1 NPYILSI
8 TLLVAF
14 LHTRYHVSFRA
25 CALILLVLRLL
36 FAAIPGNI
44 LGADSFPR
52 QLSTV
57 FLDLGLRDRFKVHP
71 ICSMCHRIFDAAN
84 DSTSLCPD
92 CGNEIY
98 RPLTQSLFRRLFGN
112 NTEED
117 DESIQSIRQPL
128 VVAPIQLLSNG
139 LQHLFSRPG
148 VVAAVNSWKT
158 RERNTDELRCIQDGA
173 VWNTIKGHDDTLF
186 FFGGDSDKELRIGVS
201 FNFDWFGRKTSNYG
215 PSHSSGAMSF

>member
-1 NPYILSI
+1 YILSI

-14 LHTRYHVSFRA
+14 LHTRSHVSFRA
-25 CALILLVLRLL
+25 CALVLLALRLL

-71 ICSMCHRIFDAAN
+71 ICFMCHRIFDAVN

-117 DESIQSIRQPL
+117 DESIQPTR
-128 VVAPIQLLSNG
+128 QLLA
-139 LQHLFSRPG
+139 HLFSRPG

-158 RERNTDELRCIQDGA
+158 RERNTEELRCIQDGA
-173 VWNTIKGHDDTLF
+173 VWNTIKGHDDRLF
-186 FFGGDSDKELRIGVS
+186 FFGGNSDKELRIGVS
-201 FNFDWFGRKTSNYG
+201 FNFDWYVLI
-215 PSHSSGAMSF
+215 